1 MSRDLKNFFN
11 HIDESLENNQ
21 IDDIIKIKVVR
32 QMNRLRELR
41 EKRGLTLDE
50 VAKALGLRN
59 QYVSNYELGKRRP
72 DYETLKRFAA
82 FYNVTTD
89 YLLENDAAPNDSQTL
104 DRVYLSLAK
113 DAQEK
118 GIDPDDIRL
127 AIETINRL
135 KKK

>member
-1 MSRDLKNFFN
+1 
-11 HIDESLENNQ
+11 
-21 IDDIIKIKVVR
+21 
-32 QMNRLRELR
+32 MNRLRELR